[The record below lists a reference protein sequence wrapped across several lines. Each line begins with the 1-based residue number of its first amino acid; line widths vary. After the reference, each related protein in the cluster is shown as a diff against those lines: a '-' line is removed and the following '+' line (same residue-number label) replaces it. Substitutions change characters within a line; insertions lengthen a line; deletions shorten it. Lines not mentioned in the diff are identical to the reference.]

1 MDKQKIEEQRS
12 RILSNLSDIT
22 DITKKIEEEME
33 NVPNP
38 RGVAYRSL
46 KP

>member
-38 RGVAYRSL
+38 RV
-46 KP
+46 